1 MAGLLAC
8 VTCGT
13 FPKQRFS
20 GNSQMF
26 SLTGMTHTVAGT
38 AQAFA
43 KALPDSLLMTRE
55 TSTKVRCEGRELRI
69 KYQELRIKTQT
80 ICKL

>member
-8 VTCGT
+8 VTFGT

-20 GNSQMF
+20 GISQKF

-55 TSTKVRCEGRELRI
+55 TSTKVRCEGRELI
-69 KYQELRIKTQT
+69 YNLYIWKSY
-80 ICKL
+80 C